1 MCCSVLHIRSAIQM
15 TRDLYT
21 LRDTPSRRPIE
32 CLLMNTHRM
41 PSLMHHLPQISH
53 TTDVL
58 TQTEIRKS
66 PTADKFALQNDC
78 RVHFREFL
86 PAWAPHRCAD
96 SGQNPQKPAH
106 YPVCSIKWQKSGLLR
121 ISTWVGTEQMCRLSL
136 KFWKVRSTVIFK
148 GLGFRD

>member
-1 MCCSVLHIRSAIQM
+1 MCLAMCCSVLHIRSAIQM

-106 YPVCSIKWQKSGLLR
+106 YPVFY
-121 ISTWVGTEQMCRLSL
+121 QMTKERTIENFYLSWHRADVPTQFEIL
-136 KFWKVRSTVIFK
+136 KGALHSHF
-148 GLGFRD
+148 